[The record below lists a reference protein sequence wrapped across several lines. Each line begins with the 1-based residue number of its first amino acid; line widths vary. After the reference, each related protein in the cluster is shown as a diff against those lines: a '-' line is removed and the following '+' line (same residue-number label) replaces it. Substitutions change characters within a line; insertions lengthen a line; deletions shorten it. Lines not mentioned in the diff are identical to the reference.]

1 MDNVVNFCPQP
12 EDTMQL
18 TIDAIKE
25 CVVEASWK
33 MVYSDSEDAFDKIW
47 AQMIQDC
54 IELDGEAI
62 VQWRMDELNKA
73 MEIKDALSAD

>member
-1 MDNVVNFCPQP
+1 
-12 EDTMQL
+12 MQL

>member
-1 MDNVVNFCPQP
+1 
-12 EDTMQL
+12 
-18 TIDAIKE
+18 
-25 CVVEASWK
+25 